1 MLPTLLLDAAIQ
13 DLDLRGFQALLVGSR
28 KELLDGR
35 RDDVRAVWD
44 ELPIGSHVFVG
55 VGWTCQL
62 SEGDWVRLEQYLE
75 DGGVD

>member
-1 MLPTLLLDAAIQ
+1 MGGTGRGTEIDAAIQ
-13 DLDLRGFQALLVGSR
+13 DPDLRVVGSR

-44 ELPIGSHVFVG
+44 ELPIGSHMFVG
-55 VGWTCQL
+55 VGWRCQV

>member
-44 ELPIGSHVFVG
+44 ELPIGSHVLVG
-55 VGWTCQL
+55 VRCHL